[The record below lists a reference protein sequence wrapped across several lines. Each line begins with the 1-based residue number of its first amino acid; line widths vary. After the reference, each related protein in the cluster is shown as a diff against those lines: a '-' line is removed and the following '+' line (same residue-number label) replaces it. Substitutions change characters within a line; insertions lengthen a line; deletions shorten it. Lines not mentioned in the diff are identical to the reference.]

1 MSTVKPGVGHRVI
14 AILRGRGGRK
24 VVIVLASAAKG
35 AGQRA
40 VTWWDRL
47 LIWLAEDL
55 FCRPLR
61 VLPGFRHLG
70 PNSFFSGRAPQHA
83 NLVFR
88 RVLVLRA
95 LIATAVAVAIGTL
108 DPFGLSSDS
117 ARYSRDAF
125 YQFVERWYPGLPN
138 ADAALAEVGAKVSRP
153 AESSVILLTE
163 TDLVVQQE
171 TWPTSYGLHAAV
183 LEELLNHEP
192 EAVFVDIAFIDE
204 RADESWEDL
213 VEVACFYAEEGVPLY
228 VAAPRFVHA
237 YALSDRLV
245 QRLDDVDALRATRIQ
260 TLARAGAVPVAVP
273 GAAFG
278 RDGLVYPFGVVDK
291 LAFKPDG
298 AVDTEKTE
306 AQWRRRVF
314 LAADSENSLFAAHED
329 SGAAGSPVFPNPCAE
344 EGAEDAK
351 RPPSFPQR
359 AFHEES
365 RYFVERPFED
375 GSAPRFFLPSAA
387 CAAYLA
393 ERHRLG
399 LGNPSA
405 DWCRQQFTKRP
416 KDGALEVY
424 WRFRSQDEQRF
435 SSNQLGERFHVRN
448 GMGRNEAG
456 RTGLQ
461 EVCQV
466 YDPLSWQERS
476 LLLLDLMEDP
486 KEDEA
491 GRPGT
496 ESLLAAVPGPWM
508 RETCPPFH
516 YLTVSHLLPG
526 AGGVMNE
533 RRERLLAEAVT
544 GKVVMY
550 GVQLVAVWDKVVPP
564 THWPLP
570 GVFFHAMAYDN
581 LRLMGKRTIGE
592 DTRTV
597 LAGLSRSDALRLL
610 VLLLLALPVE
620 LYKTF
625 VAELGRVVADARLRL
640 RIIAFAY
647 ALACWFL
654 VNAFALLVLIG
665 VSALLFFEFR
675 LAPLNFSGIL
685 ALIVAYSLLGLLNN
699 LRLLTRLSDH
709 VEEAD
714 RRRLRKW
721 GSGI

>member
-1 MSTVKPGVGHRVI
+1 MI
-14 AILRGRGGRK
+14 AILSGRGGRR
-24 VVIVLASAAKG
+24 VVVVLVSAAKG
-35 AGQRA
+35 ASQRA

-61 VLPGFRHLG
+61 VLPGFRNLG
-70 PNSFFSGRAPQHA
+70 PNSFFSGRAPQDA

-95 LIATAVAVAIGTL
+95 VIATAVTIAIGTL

-125 YQFVERWYPGLPN
+125 YQFVERWYPGLPDR
-138 ADAALAEVGAKVSRP
+138 DAALAEVGAKVSRP
-153 AESSVILLTE
+153 AASSVVLLTE

-171 TWPTSYGLHAAV
+171 TWPTSYGLHAEV
-183 LEELLNHEP
+183 LEELLNYEP

-204 RADESWEDL
+204 RSDESWDDL

-228 VAAPRFVHA
+228 VASPRFVHA
-237 YALSDRLV
+237 YALSGRLV
-245 QRLDDVDALRATRIQ
+245 ERLDDVDALRATRIQ

-278 RDGLVYPFGVVDK
+278 RDGLVYPFGVADK
-291 LAFKPDG
+291 LVFKPDEV
-298 AVDTEKTE
+298 ADIEETE

-314 LAADSENSLFAAHED
+314 PAGDANNSLFAAHEEGD
-329 SGAAGSPVFPNPCAE
+329 ASAVAANPCAE
-344 EGAEDAK
+344 DAK
-351 RPPSFPQR
+351 MPPSFPQP
-359 AFHEES
+359 AFHGES
-365 RYFVERPFED
+365 RYFVERAFED

-399 LGNPSA
+399 LGNPPV
-405 DWCRQQFTKRP
+405 DWCQQQFAKRP

-424 WRFRSQDEQRF
+424 WRFRNQEEQQFSADE
-435 SSNQLGERFHVRN
+435 LGESFHVRN

-461 EVCQV
+461 EVCRV
-466 YDPLSWQERS
+466 YSQLGWRERS

-486 KEDEA
+486 KEDAA
-491 GRPGT
+491 GQAGAK
-496 ESLLAAVPGPWM
+496 SLLAAVPGPWM

-526 AGGVMNE
+526 AGGIMSE
-533 RRERLLAEAVT
+533 RRERILAEAVT

-581 LRLMGKRTIGE
+581 LRLMGRRTIGE

-597 LAGLSRSDALRLL
+597 FAGLNLSDTSRLL

-625 VAELGRVVADARLRL
+625 VAELGRVVADARLRM
-640 RIIAFAY
+640 RIVAFGY
-647 ALACWFL
+647 ALACWL
-654 VNAFALLVLIG
+654 VVNAFALLVLIG

-709 VEEAD
+709 VDEAD
-714 RRRLRKW
+714 RRRLQKR
-721 GSGI
+721 GSGV